1 MVELNELLMIIGIVV
16 IFVLILAV
24 ILWDQI
30 RQMRKKST
38 LSKAA
43 PSSPS
48 SFDKESKTK
57 MMSQLDK
64 RENKKRRER
73 ILEGGTIPELSELVI
88 YYPTRNEKITTP
100 AIDVRGKTAIKS
112 IVWINDQAA
121 FVDVDGSFI
130 GSIYLHKGKND
141 IDIVTIGPYGKKLA
155 TNVPVNCTSKEAPKA
170 TDQYLLPEIGVDIHF
185 ESYAEQKTDEKTRPT
200 EAIETEKTKKRRRK
214 ELTEEAATSE
224 AVKVTD
230 NTIEVPESE
239 IDPSILAALKG
250 DDLFETPPPADEEG
264 IALESIPGDDIA
276 TDQIPEIPDV
286 DEITKPEEPEASIPQ
301 IPDIDKEDEIEEEPS
316 VEEDETKIDE
326 SVKLI
331 EEVIKEDEPS
341 AEEEQLDDDGFP
353 LDKMMPLMKDEHKKS
368 TESEEQLAELKP
380 LQQEMKGTKKL
391 KIETKKQV
399 LDDDRTTTILQHTG
413 FTEREDGDLIQ
424 VIKIEKRIE
433 HVKNKWY
440 TTIGLVNISDVEFTT
455 VELSEFIS
463 GTMKLDDNLPVN
475 IVEPSIEHL
484 PEGNKITWVINA
496 LKPQMKLFITYF
508 EKVNPL
514 EVVPEELH
522 QPIIKVRR

>member
-1 MVELNELLMIIGIVV
+1 
-16 IFVLILAV
+16 
-24 ILWDQI
+24 
-30 RQMRKKST
+30 
-38 LSKAA
+38 
-43 PSSPS
+43 
-48 SFDKESKTK
+48 
-57 MMSQLDK
+57 
-64 RENKKRRER
+64 
-73 ILEGGTIPELSELVI
+73 
-88 YYPTRNEKITTP
+88 
-100 AIDVRGKTAIKS
+100 
-112 IVWINDQAA
+112 
-121 FVDVDGSFI
+121 
-130 GSIYLHKGKND
+130 
-141 IDIVTIGPYGKKLA
+141 
-155 TNVPVNCTSKEAPKA
+155 
-170 TDQYLLPEIGVDIHF
+170 
-185 ESYAEQKTDEKTRPT
+185 
-200 EAIETEKTKKRRRK
+200 
-214 ELTEEAATSE
+214 
-224 AVKVTD
+224 
-230 NTIEVPESE
+230 
-239 IDPSILAALKG
+239 
-250 DDLFETPPPADEEG
+250 
-264 IALESIPGDDIA
+264 
-276 TDQIPEIPDV
+276 
-286 DEITKPEEPEASIPQ
+286 
-301 IPDIDKEDEIEEEPS
+301 
-316 VEEDETKIDE
+316 
-326 SVKLI
+326 
-331 EEVIKEDEPS
+331 
-341 AEEEQLDDDGFP
+341 
-353 LDKMMPLMKDEHKKS
+353 MMPLMKDEHKKS